1 MVRTLYLERESREGN
16 GGASRP
22 GTSVSV
28 KPFPEVKLDYL
39 LAVDIPLPWTDHHE
53 EVSTA
58 GKGGGREELL
68 LKQSAC
74 PYSLPNKLRFTGGKK
89 VVGSTAILETRAVLR
104 T

>member
-39 LAVDIPLPWTDHHE
+39 LAVDIPLPRTDHHE

-58 GKGGGREELL
+58 GKWRREGGTLAETV
-68 LKQSAC
+68 
-74 PYSLPNKLRFTGGKK
+74 SL
-89 VVGSTAILETRAVLR
+89 SI
-104 T
+104 